1 MATAKKSSAKSEDG
15 LVTEYILSKKKAAC
29 KIIDRIMKEFKN
41 EERIQ
46 SAPLNQL
53 SSVMGT
59 LLDKFGADE
68 KEKASDGQ
76 LAEIFGDFEEVR

>member
-1 MATAKKSSAKSEDG
+1 MATAKKSSAKAVDG
-15 LVTEYILSKKKAAC
+15 LITEYILSKKEAAC
-29 KIIDRIMKEFKN
+29 SIVDFILEEFKN
-41 EERIQ
+41 PVRIKD
-46 SAPLNQL
+46 APLNQL
-53 SSVMGT
+53 SSVMGI

>member
-1 MATAKKSSAKSEDG
+1 MATVKKSSAKAEDG
-15 LVTEYILSKKKAAC
+15 LVTEYILSKKEAAC
-29 KIIDRIMKEFKN
+29 NIVDRILEEFKN
-41 EERIQ
+41 VERIQ